1 MAFDSLVI
9 TQKIITSL
17 SASSG
22 TSVIPLFSY
31 TPYTQVGYRL
41 ISESLELNNLKAVSW
56 IYNLAEVEFPVFELT
71 ASESEQLLSTIN
83 LEWTSPRIQLDLLC
97 RIGTEAWN
105 KIASYSLL
113 NPSPFPYRDFELGS
127 HILGNNAILGL
138 QLVDVNYG
146 NLKDTS
152 TGQDKVVILG
162 DLIRNIVVEKMVD
175 TSTKIANN
183 ITTTA
188 ANIVNSNANRK
199 GLTIFNNSSVDVYID
214 TVSSVS
220 TSAYMLKLLPNKYY
234 EAPSP
239 IYTGNYYAV
248 VATGSTAIDIR
259 EFI

>member
-1 MAFDSLVI
+1 MI

-31 TPYTQVGYRL
+31 TPYTQIGYRL

-56 IYNLAEVEFPVFELT
+56 IYNLAEIEFPVFELT

-83 LEWTSPRIQLDLLC
+83 LEWTSPRVQLDLLC
-97 RIGTEAWN
+97 QINSGSWN
-105 KIASYSLL
+105 KISSYSLL
-113 NPSPFPYRDFELGS
+113 NPSPYPYRDFELGS
-127 HILGNNAILGL
+127 HTLGNNGILGL
-138 QLVDVNYG
+138 QLVDVGYG
-146 NLKDTS
+146 ILKDATP
-152 TGQDKVVILG
+152 GQDKVTVFG
-162 DLIRNIVVEKMVD
+162 DLIRNIVIEKLVD

-188 ANIVNSNANRK
+188 ATIVNSNANRK